1 MSGIRDKETLVAQSA
16 GDVFA
21 DLDIELD
28 AKDRM
33 KNAIAREITNLVEA
47 RSLTQKEVASILGT
61 DQAKV
66 SNITRGRLSG
76 FSVDRLVNFL
86 ICLGYDVD
94 IHLSKSRSDK
104 GRVTVNSPIA
114 MYG

>member
-1 MSGIRDKETLVAQSA
+1 MSKIRDNETAIVQSS

-33 KNAIAREITNLVEA
+33 KNAIAREITSLVET
-47 RSLTQKEVASILGT
+47 RGLTQKEVAAILHT

-66 SNITRGRLSG
+66 SNITRGRLAG

-94 IHLSKSRSDK
+94 IHLSKNRNDK
-104 GRVTVNSPIA
+104 GRVTVHSPVA

>member
-1 MSGIRDKETLVAQSA
+1 MQKIRDDETAVVQSS

-33 KNAIAREITNLVEA
+33 KNAIAREITNLIE
-47 RSLTQKEVASILGT
+47 SKGLTQKQVAEILRT

-66 SNITRGRLSG
+66 SNITRGRLTG

-86 ICLGYDVD
+86 ICLGYNVD
-94 IHLSKSRSDK
+94 IHLSQTNSEKP
-104 GRVTVNSPIA
+104 RVTIHSPVA